1 MNKDTV
7 SEISKRYI
15 QQSLWLV
22 IALALCAIGC
32 LSYLAAYT
40 DRPLMT
46 PELVIT
52 VVYSIIVLYVYGL
65 SWKSVAK
72 SSPKNLT
79 KFYMVASAL
88 RMMTA
93 VMVVVVY
100 CMAVRVF
107 IDIRN
112 FVIMFMVFYLATLVF
127 DVIFFAKVEKNNKIE
142 S

>member
-1 MNKDTV
+1 MNKDKV

-15 QQSLWLV
+15 QQSLWLI
-22 IALALCAIGC
+22 IALALCSIGC
-32 LSYLAAYT
+32 LSYMSGIT

-46 PELVIT
+46 PELAIT
-52 VVYSIIVLYVYGL
+52 VVYSIIVLYAYGL
-65 SWKSVAK
+65 SWKSIAK

-88 RMMTA
+88 RMLTA
-93 VMVVVVY
+93 VMVVIVY
-100 CMAVRVF
+100 CMKVRLF

-112 FVIMFMVFYLATLVF
+112 FVIMFMVFYLATLIF

-142 S
+142 N